1 MLKGVQEIWV
11 LLDVDLNN
19 GTHVGVL
26 AAASSFDDY
35 HAEEHLE
42 EDLDRSCRGE
52 DRFDFVVMFVG
63 TVCPG
68 CFSFIEILGERE
80 KFGYL
85 IDICTRVPFGELVG
99 QNIERDIF
107 LND

>member
-11 LLDVDLNN
+11 LLGVDLN

-35 HAEEHLE
+35 HAKEHLE
-42 EDLDRSCRGE
+42 EDLDGSRRRE
-52 DRFDFVVMFVG
+52 DRFDSVVMFVG

-68 CFSFIEILGERE
+68 CFSFVEILGKRE

-85 IDICTRVPFGELVG
+85 IDICVWRNGWTGS
-99 QNIERDIF
+99 RDIF

>member
-1 MLKGVQEIWV
+1 VLKGVQEIWV
-11 LLDVDLNN
+11 LLDVDLN
-19 GTHVGVL
+19 GTHVEVL
-26 AAASSFDDY
+26 AAASHFDDY

-42 EDLDRSCRGE
+42 EDLDRSCGEE
-52 DRFDFVVMFVG
+52 DRFDSVVIIVG

-99 QNIERDIF
+99 QNKCQDIF